1 MKIMSAWLAE
11 KIKAAGAALGLGA
24 GILDTVIIFYLLARW
39 QILKRAESLHRFL
52 PIPHRLTI
60 RCNNQRR
67 IIFVSPDT
75 NFTDVL
81 YEVLLRK
88 DYAIDARFSPE
99 VIFDVGA
106 CYGISTV
113 FFSCAYPD
121 AKIYAFEPFTPTFE
135 FLQRTTARLH
145 NVEAFNKAVYTFT
158 GSIKLYSDGRH
169 GGWNTLLPLHAHG
182 EEVACVSLDDFMK
195 ERNIHRID
203 VLKIDVEGAE
213 LEIFKMFRG
222 LESVSYVVGEF
233 HYLSYRHDDIT
244 AVLGRYFDVRTIP
257 TDIKNPVF
265 RAVNRKISEHI
276 GYGALYYK

>member
-11 KIKAAGAALGLGA
+11 KIKAVMAALGLGA
-24 GILDTVIIFYLLARW
+24 GILDTVIIFYLLVRW

-52 PIPHRLTI
+52 PVPRRLTM

-67 IIFVSPDT
+67 IIFISPDT

-88 DYAIDARFSPE
+88 DYAIPARFFPE

-113 FFSCAYPD
+113 FLSCAYPD
-121 AKIYAFEPFTPTFE
+121 AKIYAFEPSAPTFG
-135 FLQRTTARLH
+135 FLQRTAAPLK
-145 NVEAFNKAVYTFT
+145 NVEVFNKAVYTFT
-158 GSIKLYSDGRH
+158 GSIKLYSDNRH

-195 ERNIHRID
+195 DRNINHID
-203 VLKIDVEGAE
+203 LLKIDVEGAE
-213 LEIFKMFRG
+213 LEIFKTLTG
-222 LESVSYVVGEF
+222 LEKISYIVGEF
-233 HYLSYRHDDIT
+233 HYYAYRHADIMG
-244 AVLGRYFDVRTIP
+244 VLGGNFDVRIIQAN
-257 TDIKNPVF
+257 IKYPVF
-265 RAVNRKISEHI
+265 HAVNRKIMET
-276 GYGALYYK
+276 